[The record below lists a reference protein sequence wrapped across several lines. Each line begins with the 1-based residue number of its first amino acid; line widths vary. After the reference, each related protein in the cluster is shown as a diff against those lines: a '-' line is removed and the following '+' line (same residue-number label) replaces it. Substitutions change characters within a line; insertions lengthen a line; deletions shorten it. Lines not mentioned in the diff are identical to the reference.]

1 MIAATK
7 IDATFLMGQ
16 FAIEVFTTPFRL
28 DRNANSGGILVYV
41 RNDIFSHHVNSFKF
55 SEGIVCISFK
65 VNSRKK
71 EMGAVQCLSTVTTQ
85 SQDYLFEILG
95 CAVDHYSDNYEI
107 FILIGD
113 FDSTET

>member
-1 MIAATK
+1 MEI
-7 IDATFLMGQ
+7 
-16 FAIEVFTTPFRL
+16 FATPFRL

-41 RNDIFSHHVNSFKF
+41 RSDIPLHQVNSFKF
-55 SEGIVCISFK
+55 SEGIVCICFTI
-65 VNSRKK
+65 NSRKN

-95 CAVDHYSDNYEI
+95 CAVDHYSDNYEK